1 MSYFVLWVGWGGVG
15 QQRSSDIYTHTH
27 TWCYATGRSLALGWG
42 GWGRVRQSCYAVG
55 RSLACADIRHA
66 TLLDVL
72 LHVHTYVMIHY

>member
-15 QQRSSDIYTHTH
+15 QQRSSDIYTHTRG
-27 TWCYATGRSLALGWG
+27 ATLRDVLLRWG
-42 GWGRVRQSCYAVG
+42 GVGGGRVSQSCYAVG

-72 LHVHTYVMIHY
+72 LHVRTYLMIHY